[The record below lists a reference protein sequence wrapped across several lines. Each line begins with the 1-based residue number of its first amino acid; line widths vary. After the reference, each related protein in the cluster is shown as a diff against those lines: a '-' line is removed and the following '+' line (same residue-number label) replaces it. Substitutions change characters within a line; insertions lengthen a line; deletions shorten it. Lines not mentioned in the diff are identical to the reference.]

1 MKKKYVTL
9 KNGETLSY
17 LEQGKGEQELLL
29 IHGNFSSSLHFST
42 LLEKLPKTIHV
53 LACDLRGFGDS
64 TYHDRIEKM
73 ADFADDVALFM
84 DALNVD
90 RAVVLGWSLGGGV
103 AMELAANHPHRVE
116 KLILVHSTTHKGYPI
131 FKKDEQGKPI
141 VGATYKSADE
151 LIEDHVQV
159 LPLFMAQKNNDFD
172 TMNYVFDQMIY
183 TVNKPDPKDNELW
196 IKESLKQRNLLDA
209 DWTLANLNMSS
220 QNNYYTDGTNTI
232 QKIEVPVLHT
242 KGKQDITVP
251 DSMIKDNYEAL
262 KSHSTLIEYD
272 QCGHSPFVDV
282 LDDITDD
289 ILRFIAK

>member
-1 MKKKYVTL
+1 MNKKFVTL

-17 LEQGKGEQELLL
+17 LEQGQGEQELLL

-42 LLEKLPKTIHV
+42 LMEKLPKTMHV

-84 DALNVD
+84 DALSVD

-103 AMELAANHPHRVE
+103 AMELAANHPDRVE
-116 KLILVHSTTHKGYPI
+116 KLILVHSTTHRGYPI

-141 VGATYKSADE
+141 VGATYASADE
-151 LIEDHVQV
+151 LIEDQVQV
-159 LPLFMAQKNNDFD
+159 LPLFMAQKNKDFN
-172 TMNYVFDQMIY
+172 TMSYVFDQTIY

-196 IKESLKQRNLLDA
+196 IKESLKQKNLLDA
-209 DWTLANLNMSS
+209 DWTLANLNMSD
-220 QNNYYTDGTNTI
+220 QPNYYKEGTNTI
-232 QKIEVPVLHT
+232 GNINVPVLHT

-251 DSMIKDNYEAL
+251 DYMIKDNCDAL
-262 KSHSTLIEYD
+262 KDQSTLIEYD

-282 LDDITDD
+282 LDTITHD
-289 ILRFIAK
+289 ILTFIAK